1 MPTLKAQAAEACR
14 KLQSLRGGRIMAME
28 RDLAVMW
35 AMFRG
40 WSDALAA
47 QETGLSASTVYRAR
61 RRFELNPWLLFRAP
75 ILHRGVLTGKPLW
88 RCEACDARLRI
99 SERKAREHVAR
110 HFVSPLSVQMNG
122 VMPPS
127 N

>member
-1 MPTLKAQAAEACR
+1 MLTLKEQAAEACR

-75 ILHRGVLTGKPLW
+75 ILHRGILAGKPLW
-88 RCEACDARLRI
+88 RCEACDVRLQV

-110 HFVSPLSVQMNG
+110 HFISPLSLQING

-127 N
+127 D